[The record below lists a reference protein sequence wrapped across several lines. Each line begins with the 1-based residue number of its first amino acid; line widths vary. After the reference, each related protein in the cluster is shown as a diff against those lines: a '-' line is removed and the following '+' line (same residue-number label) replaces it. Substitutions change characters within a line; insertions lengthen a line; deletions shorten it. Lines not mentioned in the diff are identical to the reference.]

1 MCQNWALK
9 NRNIICQLPIVQSEV
24 NLDYI
29 KSNPVCNS
37 FSPHVHRLQAKNKR
51 YGKWGQYSF
60 HLLLIFT
67 YRENQKQITANIE
80 IVCSEKEAQDSGK
93 QTMPLLWLCPKEN
106 ETKCNLQAVQCKVVC
121 SGVQL
126 RVEEWVSVV
135 WFSAAQGEIVRRC
148 RELQCNRTPHYIEWG
163 SVV

>member
-1 MCQNWALK
+1 M
-9 NRNIICQLPIVQSEV
+9 
-24 NLDYI
+24 
-29 KSNPVCNS
+29 
-37 FSPHVHRLQAKNKR
+37 HRLQAKNKR

-60 HLLLIFT
+60 HMLLILKF
-67 YRENQKQITANIE
+67 RENLKQITANIE

-93 QTMPLLWLCPKEN
+93 QTMPLLWLCLKEN

-135 WFSAAQGEIVRRC
+135 
-148 RELQCNRTPHYIEWG
+148 
-163 SVV
+163 